1 MTNAIIMILTT
12 ALLGILSSW
21 QFAGKRAIGS
31 TSSNSL
37 VGRKASISKSDL
49 TIGLSC
55 LAVVAVTFSN
65 FSWSLV
71 TWALANSGIILIS
84 WKEWNMTP
92 NLHAESPK
100 AVQYRLTQ
108 LRQQLDK
115 LREKEQLDGVLNKTA
130 TSHHAISLFS
140 ERFELI
146 LMTIENHLLVGDHEQ
161 AEQIITSFARHLRQI
176 LYEGHTPFLPLTDSI
191 EHVQTQLTLMEKLTG
206 ARFCCDIDDGMLD
219 DSTRSRYTQPLQ
231 ISTWVQEALW
241 PYFSLAERSLEPVGN
256 SIVSFDLE
264 GNQLV
269 VSFSPPQ
276 SMYLPEEP
284 AKKYVRKSFRIL
296 GCAHGMKQSIPSSV
310 LIAAG

>member
-1 MTNAIIMILTT
+1 MTNAILMVLTT
-12 ALLGILSSW
+12 VLLGVSSSL
-21 QFAGKRAIGS
+21 QFAAERTIGS
-31 TSSNSL
+31 TTSSSFL
-37 VGRKASISKSDL
+37 GKKTRISRFDV
-49 TIGLSC
+49 TVGLSC
-55 LAVVAVTFSN
+55 LGVVAVTFSN

-71 TWALANSGIILIS
+71 TWALAHVGIILAS
-84 WKEWNMTP
+84 WKGWNMSP
-92 NLHAESPK
+92 NLHVESPK
-100 AVQYRLTQ
+100 AVQNRLIQ

-115 LREKEQLDGVLNKTA
+115 LREKEQLDGILNKTA
-130 TSHHAISLFS
+130 ISHHAMSLFS

-176 LYEGHTPFLPLTDSI
+176 LYEGHTPFLPLADSI

-219 DSTRSRYTQPLQ
+219 DATRSRYTQPLQ
-231 ISTWVQEALW
+231 ISAWVQEALW

-264 GNQLV
+264 GSQLV
-269 VSFSPPQ
+269 VSFTPPQ

-284 AKKYVRKSFRIL
+284 SGKHIRNAFRIL
-296 GCAHGMKQSIPSSV
+296 GHAHVMKQTIPSSV
-310 LIAAG
+310 FIAAG